1 MVAELKSTVSMSE
14 TFDLLDI
21 RIGRVLTVERAE
33 NASKPSYKLTAD
45 FGRFGV
51 RTSVARLT
59 RHSAEDLIGRQIVGV
74 LNFEP
79 REVAGITS
87 QFLCLGVQIPKAD
100 SGDATIVTPFLEVK
114 LGSKLF

>member
-1 MVAELKSTVSMSE
+1 MATELKPVVSIAES
-14 TFDLLDI
+14 FDLLDI
-21 RIGRVLTVERAE
+21 RVGKVLTVDIAE
-33 NASKPSYKLTAD
+33 MSHKPSYKLTAD

-59 RHSAEDLIGRQIVGV
+59 HHAAEDIVGRQILGV

-79 REVAGITS
+79 REVGRIIS
-87 QFLCLGVQIPKAD
+87 EFLCLGVQIPKAN
-100 SGDATIVTPFLEVK
+100 SGEATIVTPLMEVK

>member
-1 MVAELKSTVSMSE
+1 MAES
-14 TFDLLDI
+14 FDLLDI
-21 RIGRVLTVERAE
+21 RVGKILTVEIAE
-33 NASKPSYKLTAD
+33 KAQKSSYKLTAD

-59 RHSAEDLIGRQIVGV
+59 QHDAEDLIGRQILGV

-79 REVAGITS
+79 REVGGVVS
-87 QFLCLGVQIPKAD
+87 EFLCLGIQIPKAD
-100 SGDATIVTPFLEVK
+100 SGEATIVTPLKEVR

>member
-1 MVAELKSTVSMSE
+1 MGTELKPVVSMAK

-21 RIGRVLTVERAE
+21 RVGKVLTGERAA
-33 NASKPSYKLTAD
+33 NAQKPSYKLTVD

-51 RTSVARLT
+51 KTSVARLT
-59 RHSAEDLIGRQIVGV
+59 EHAVEELIGQQILGV

-79 REVAGITS
+79 REVGGIVS
-87 QFLCLGVQIPKAD
+87 EFLCLGVQIPKAG
-100 SGDATIVTPFLEVK
+100 SGEATIVTPLKEVK

>member
-1 MVAELKSTVSMSE
+1 MATELKPVVSMAE

-21 RIGRVLTVERAE
+21 RVGKVLTVEIAE
-33 NASKPSYKLTAD
+33 QAQKPSYKLTAD

-51 RTSVARLT
+51 KTSVARLT
-59 RHSAEDLIGRQIVGV
+59 QHTVEELMGRQILGV

-79 REVAGITS
+79 RLVGGIES
-87 QFLCLGVQIPKAD
+87 EFLCLGVQIPKAD
-100 SGDATIVTPFLEVK
+100 SGEATIVTPLKEAR

>member
-1 MVAELKSTVSMSE
+1 MANELKPVVSMSE
-14 TFDLLDI
+14 SFDLLDI
-21 RIGRVLTVERAE
+21 RVGKVLTVEIAE
-33 NASKPSYKLTAD
+33 KAQKPSYKLTAD

-59 RHSAEDLIGRQIVGV
+59 QHSAEELVGRQILGV

-79 REVAGITS
+79 REVGGIIS
-87 QFLCLGVQIPKAD
+87 EFLCLGVQIPKAN
-100 SGDATIVTPFLEVK
+100 SGEATIVTPLKEAK